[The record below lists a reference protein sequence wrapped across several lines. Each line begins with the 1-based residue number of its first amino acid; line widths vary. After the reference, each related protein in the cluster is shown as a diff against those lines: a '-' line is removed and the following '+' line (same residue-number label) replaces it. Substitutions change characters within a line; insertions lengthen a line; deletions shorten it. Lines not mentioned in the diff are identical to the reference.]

1 MLILRARVLNT
12 VQVDERHNRE
22 GEVMSG
28 YKKIQVVV
36 ERPVRGAPGQVNMEM
51 VNLYL
56 GDISGVPV
64 GRVIE
69 VPVWPYVRGKDV
81 AFSAPEGAV
90 VRVVD
95 DREMAA

>member
-1 MLILRARVLNT
+1 
-12 VQVDERHNRE
+12 
-22 GEVMSG
+22 
-28 YKKIQVVV
+28 
-36 ERPVRGAPGQVNMEM
+36 MEM